1 MGGGRDKKKKAKNAA
16 AVLASKKKADN
27 KKTTTGGG
35 VRRILQTRD
44 DDEGGVATS
53 SNNNL
58 KDGEEDDWDAILAS
72 YRKTSSQ
79 LTVSQLLPL
88 AASDDDDDEG
98 GGIFPKPPRGNFSW
112 TFAPSNGLVY
122 MFGGEY
128 YNGVE
133 NVVFDELLCWSP
145 PPPDDDK
152 LGSNTTN
159 NKSGRWKRILTPPPH
174 PPPRCAHSA
183 VYYNAAIY
191 IFGGENVTTN
201 IYHHYRDLW
210 KFDIQSNTWTELRS
224 SKGELPPPSARS
236 GHRAII
242 YQQFML
248 LFGGFFESTKG
259 DSIQFYNDIHVYD
272 IVNHNWKEIKFSK
285 LARLPPPRSACNLGL
300 SLSSFSSSSL
310 GGNDDGNED
319 NIKVG
324 EDVLVVYGGYSKV
337 KNVTTTTN
345 HQIEQHHQKGGG
357 SSSASNMR
365 KSSSSEGIVHV
376 DTWILP
382 LKYIINSVTSSSSSR
397 SSIPLSSSASWE
409 RIPRK
414 GEYPSTRAGTTS
426 IMLSSSQ
433 QQQSLTNTNNNKYNN
448 CMIVFGGVID
458 NEGDHHIIESIFY
471 NDLFIFDMD
480 CKRWMSVQLLKDNR
494 AKQDEEDDDNVN
506 DTTVIVEE
514 DSKNEE
520 VKSNGF
526 GLTELR
532 QDMFAFTDGE
542 GNVVFENIDGIVLNE
557 EEGEDDEVEMDKG
570 LASVSL
576 STTSEIPDTS
586 TKTRRLKGKK
596 GKGKKID
603 LKKLPPVLSKIR
615 DTPLPR
621 INCASII
628 RNNTLYIYGG
638 LVEVGDR
645 EVTLDDCWSIDL
657 NKCDKKWNCIYP
669 GRMHKQVWKGVDSD
683 NDSYI
688 SSDQGADD
696 DADSDDDDV
705 AEFEPILEADA
716 DVDDDDNVEE
726 SKEEAEKRA
735 KKEAKKAKDK
745 EKRRAIRNEGAELKE
760 QLDDDNEVRKNPL
773 LGESAADFY
782 TRMTQYWDEVER
794 LEATN
799 QGKSILTKDTIECE
813 GHRLANIRYDEVK
826 HIRERLDM
834 LERLQLEYDEKKAK
848 KKTDKK
854 LKKDRLRLSPSDT
867 TI

>member
-27 KKTTTGGG
+27 KKATTGGGG
-35 VRRILQTRD
+35 VRRILQTKD
-44 DDEGGVATS
+44 DVEGGVDAAS
-53 SNNNL
+53 SNDNL
-58 KDGEEDDWDAILAS
+58 NDGGEDWDAILAS
-72 YRKTSSQ
+72 YRTTSSQ
-79 LTVSQLLPL
+79 LTSSQLIPL
-88 AASDDDDDEG
+88 AASDDDVDDDVEGGGG
-98 GGIFPKPPRGNFSW
+98 GGIFPKPPRGNFTW
-112 TFAPSNGLVY
+112 TYAPSNGLVY

-133 NVVFDELLCWSP
+133 NVVFDELLCWT
-145 PPPDDDK
+145 PPPD
-152 LGSNTTN
+152 NNNNNN
-159 NKSGRWKRILTPPPH
+159 NKTGRWKRILTPPPH

-191 IFGGENVTTN
+191 IFGGENVTAN

-224 SKGELPPPSARS
+224 SKGESPPPSARS

-242 YQQFML
+242 YQQYML
-248 LFGGFFESTKG
+248 LFGGFFESTEG

-300 SLSSFSSSSL
+300 SLSSFSSSSS
-310 GGNDDGNED
+310 GNDNGSNED
-319 NIKVG
+319 NIKVK

-337 KNVTTTTN
+337 KNVTTTN

-365 KSSSSEGIVHV
+365 MSSSSEGIVHV

-382 LKYIINSVTSSSSSR
+382 LKYIINSVTSSSSSSR

-426 IMLSSSQ
+426 VMLSSSQ
-433 QQQSLTNTNNNKYNN
+433 QSSLTNTNNNKYNN

-480 CKRWMSVQLLKDNR
+480 RKRWMSVQLLKDDR
-494 AKQDEEDDDNVN
+494 AKQDEEDVNNVN
-506 DTTVIVEE
+506 DTTVVVEE
-514 DSKNEE
+514 DSTNEE

-542 GNVVFENIDGIVLNE
+542 GNIVFENIDGIVLNE
-557 EEGEDDEVEMDKG
+557 EEGDDDEVEMDKG
-570 LASVSL
+570 LASCSL
-576 STTSEIPDTS
+576 STTSDIPDAS

-596 GKGKKID
+596 GKGKKVD
-603 LKKLPPVLSKIR
+603 LKKLPPVLPKIR

-645 EVTLDDCWSIDL
+645 EVTLDDCWSIDV

-716 DVDDDDNVEE
+716 DVDDINDVDDDDNVEE
-726 SKEEAEKRA
+726 SKMEAEKRA
-735 KKEAKKAKDK
+735 KKEAKKANDK
-745 EKRRAIRNEGAELKE
+745 EKRRAIRNEVAELKE

-773 LGESAADFY
+773 LGESITEFY
-782 TRMTQYWDEVER
+782 SRTTQYWDEVER
-794 LEATN
+794 LEVTN
-799 QGKSILTKDTIECE
+799 QGKSILTKDMIECE
-813 GHRLANIRYDEVK
+813 GLRLANIRYDEVQ

-854 LKKDRLRLSPSDT
+854 LKKDRLR
-867 TI
+867 

>member
-27 KKTTTGGG
+27 KKATTGGGGG
-35 VRRILQTRD
+35 VRRILQTKD
-44 DDEGGVATS
+44 DVEGGVDAAS
-53 SNNNL
+53 SNDNL
-58 KDGEEDDWDAILAS
+58 NDGGEDWDAILAS
-72 YRKTSSQ
+72 YRTTSSQ
-79 LTVSQLLPL
+79 LTSSQLIPL
-88 AASDDDDDEG
+88 AASDDDVDDDVEGGGG
-98 GGIFPKPPRGNFSW
+98 GGIFPKPPRGNFTW
-112 TFAPSNGLVY
+112 TYAPSNGLVY

-133 NVVFDELLCWSP
+133 NVVFDELLCWT

-152 LGSNTTN
+152 VGSNNTN
-159 NKSGRWKRILTPPPH
+159 NKTGRWKRILTPPPH
-174 PPPRCAHSA
+174 PSPRCAHSA

-191 IFGGENVTTN
+191 IFGGENVTAN

-224 SKGELPPPSARS
+224 SKGESPPPSARS

-242 YQQFML
+242 YQQYML

-300 SLSSFSSSSL
+300 SLSSFSSSSS
-310 GGNDDGNED
+310 GNDNGSNED
-319 NIKVG
+319 NIKVK

-337 KNVTTTTN
+337 KNVTTTN

-382 LKYIINSVTSSSSSR
+382 LKYIINSVTSSSSSSR

-426 IMLSSSQ
+426 VMLSSSQ
-433 QQQSLTNTNNNKYNN
+433 QSSLTNTNNNKYNNN

-458 NEGDHHIIESIFY
+458 NEGDHHITESIFY

-480 CKRWMSVQLLKDNR
+480 CKRWMSVQLLKDDR
-494 AKQDEEDDDNVN
+494 AKQDEEDVNNVN
-506 DTTVIVEE
+506 DTTVVVEE
-514 DSKNEE
+514 DSTNEE

-542 GNVVFENIDGIVLNE
+542 GNIVFENIDGIVLNE
-557 EEGEDDEVEMDKG
+557 EEGDDDEVEMDKG
-570 LASVSL
+570 LASCSL
-576 STTSEIPDTS
+576 STTSEIPDAS
-586 TKTRRLKGKK
+586 TKTRKLKGKK
-596 GKGKKID
+596 GKGKKVD
-603 LKKLPPVLSKIR
+603 LKKLPPVLPKIR

-669 GRMHKQVWKGVDSD
+669 GRMHKQVWKG
-683 NDSYI
+683 YI

-716 DVDDDDNVEE
+716 DVDDINDVDDDDNVEE
-726 SKEEAEKRA
+726 SKMEAEKRA
-735 KKEAKKAKDK
+735 KKEAKKANDK
-745 EKRRAIRNEGAELKE
+745 EKRRAIRNEVAELKE

-773 LGESAADFY
+773 LGESITEFY
-782 TRMTQYWDEVER
+782 SRTTQYWDEVER

-799 QGKSILTKDTIECE
+799 QGKSILTKDMIECE
-813 GHRLANIRYDEVK
+813 GLRLANIRYDEVK

-854 LKKDRLRLSPSDT
+854 LKKDRLR
-867 TI
+867 